1 MSITPMEID
10 ILGRNEGFFENEQIE
25 SRREYILRKRRADLV
40 SVVQKVLSDEL
51 DDDERRVL
59 LGMEAENKCAS
70 FFCDEMNLTTT
81 QIYRIRDRAEK
92 KVSQILKYIMLYRDD
107 YEAKTIAPIEFRNL
121 LSLANLRMSK
131 SSSIVHRLKKLM
143 AQECI
148 GIEMLY
154 STPGLDKKSV
164 DEIFCG
170 KRVPNVQEII
180 IFSAFFGASADYL
193 LKGDTVCRN
202 H

>member
-1 MSITPMEID
+1 MSISAMEME
-10 ILGRNEGFFENEQIE
+10 ILGRNDGFFENEQIE

-40 SVVQKVLSDEL
+40 SVVQKVLMDEL
-51 DDDERRVL
+51 DDEERKVL
-59 LGMEAENKCAS
+59 LGMAAENKCAS
-70 FFCDEMNLTTT
+70 FFSDEMNLTTT

-92 KVSQILKYIMLYRDD
+92 KVSSILKYIILYRDD
-107 YEAKTIAPIEFRNL
+107 FETKTIAPIEFRNL
-121 LSLANLRMSK
+121 LSLANTRMSK

-154 STPGLDKKSV
+154 STPGLNKKSV
-164 DEIFCG
+164 DEIFSE
-170 KRVPNVQEII
+170 KRVPNVQEIV
-180 IFSAFFGASADYL
+180 IFSGFFGASADYL
-193 LKGDTVCRN
+193 LKGDHICQN